1 MSTENSKL
9 AAEIITTGTEILLGE
24 IVDTNAAWIAQQLRE
39 AGINL
44 YYKTTV
50 GDNEQRVCDVL
61 SLGLSRSDV
70 LIVTGGLGPTADD
83 ITRQAIATVTDA
95 PLYLDEGAVET
106 LKAQFARFGAKMTE
120 NNVQQAYIP
129 EGAIII
135 KNPVG
140 TAPGFIVESEK
151 GTVIAL
157 PGVPREMKRL
167 MEDTVLPYLRERNGN
182 VGIIR
187 RRVLRTIGIGESTLD
202 SEISDLM
209 AGSNPTIGLAA
220 HTGQADVRVTAQA
233 ESADAAEALI
243 DKMEAT
249 IRERVGRYIYSTT
262 AGEKFATVV
271 ARLLQEHDATVSL
284 AETNTAGKLARQL
297 NEAIEGFDP
306 VRAQYVIG
314 QGTLIPTLSEAIGE
328 VGADRPTYN
337 EQQAMDAAIALAS
350 HSDATFNF
358 ALLGTTGADEGVYGK
373 KVGETWIAL
382 ARAGEEAHASAER
395 IALGGTDEFTQVRM
409 VNQVLRKLWRLL
421 DPVD

>member
-306 VRAQYVIG
+306 VRQ
-314 QGTLIPTLSEAIGE
+314 
-328 VGADRPTYN
+328 
-337 EQQAMDAAIALAS
+337 
-350 HSDATFNF
+350 
-358 ALLGTTGADEGVYGK
+358 
-373 KVGETWIAL
+373 
-382 ARAGEEAHASAER
+382 
-395 IALGGTDEFTQVRM
+395 
-409 VNQVLRKLWRLL
+409 
-421 DPVD
+421 